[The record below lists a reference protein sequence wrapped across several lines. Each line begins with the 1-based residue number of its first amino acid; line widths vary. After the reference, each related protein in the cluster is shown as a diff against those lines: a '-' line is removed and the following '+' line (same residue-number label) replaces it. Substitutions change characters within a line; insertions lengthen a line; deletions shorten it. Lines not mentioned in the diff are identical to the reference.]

1 MNANEAKAVLKLI
14 AFIVVMLAIAVT
26 PLIVFTPSPADMAA
40 IAESEGYAA
49 AKEEI
54 PYQLCPYAYDSPMSG
69 HWRKGYSKW
78 LLEAKNNP
86 FLPLSEAEDSE
97 FYFFDD

>member
-1 MNANEAKAVLKLI
+1 MNDVFKVLGFVCAMFLLAAVFLV
-14 AFIVVMLAIAVT
+14 AVVGT
-26 PLIVFTPSPADMAA
+26 PADQAA

-49 AKEEI
+49 AKDEI